1 MIGARR
7 RDNARASRCV
17 GTLVIVV
24 CTWCGLLA
32 GGAAANSLPVLAYP
46 QVASDPTGDVVA
58 VWWADQGNG
67 TAVVRS
73 AWRPAGGAWQDPVD
87 VSGPSRFVDDEPRV
101 AISASGEAVA
111 VWDYY
116 NGSHHVV
123 QATRR
128 PAGAGWQAPVDISPA
143 GHNADEAEVAINAAG
158 LAVAVWRDYSA
169 PGPNPTVQ
177 TAWRPAGGAWQ
188 PSQPLSDPNRDAER
202 PQVALNASGRAVA
215 VWESYVTGGQ
225 YPDFVQAAARPAGGN
240 WSAPV
245 NVSAPSQGCCLFPK
259 VALDGAGTAVAAWE
273 RVLKAGSGFVVEAAA
288 RPAATGTWQVPATL
302 SAAGRN
308 AFEQEVAFS
317 PTGAATVVW
326 SEWNGSTDVI
336 RAATRPVGGPF
347 GAPVNVSAAS
357 QEATRPQ
364 LAIASSVTVAVWEQ
378 QNSANSFSVQA
389 AASPAASGVWQPQ
402 VNLSAPGQ
410 NTTEAHV
417 AVDSAGDTVAV
428 WERTSNPDI
437 IEAASRPATSG
448 LWQAPYDISLPSHPA
463 VPDVLEEFSKTSA
476 AQALTAVDLVPRFV
490 GATTAPNSYVITET
504 PAPGTIV
511 PQRTLVTLRLRAC
524 PRICVLGP
532 PGSNGTGTYAKAPGQ
547 ARAAVAARRP

>member
-1 MIGARR
+1 MIGARG
-7 RDNARASRCV
+7 RDSARVSRCV
-17 GTLVIVV
+17 GALVTVV

-32 GGAAANSLPVLAYP
+32 GGAAANSLPVSAYP

-87 VSGPSRFVDDEPRV
+87 LSGPNRFVDDEPRV

-128 PAGAGWQAPVDISPA
+128 PAGGGWQAPVDISPA
-143 GHNADEAEVAINAAG
+143 GHGAEEAEVAINAAG
-158 LAVAVWRDYSA
+158 LAVAVWRDHSA

-177 TAWRPAGGAWQ
+177 TAWQPAGGAWQ

-202 PQVALNASGRAVA
+202 PQVALNATGEAVA

-225 YPDFVQAAARPAGGN
+225 LPDFVQAAARPAGGN

-245 NVSAPSQGCCLFPK
+245 NVSAPSQQCCLFPK

-273 RVLKAGSGFVVEAAA
+273 RAPTAGSGDVVEAAT
-288 RPAATGTWQVPATL
+288 RPAASGVWQTPSTL
-302 SAAGRN
+302 SAPGRN
-308 AFEQEVAFS
+308 AIGQEVAFS
-317 PTGAATVVW
+317 PTGVATAVW
-326 SEWNGSTDVI
+326 AEWNGSTNVI

-357 QEATRPQ
+357 QDAGMPQ

-389 AASPAASGVWQPQ
+389 AASPTASGVWQPQ
-402 VNLSAPGQ
+402 VNLSASGQ
-410 NTTEAHV
+410 NSTEAQV
-417 AVDSAGDTVAV
+417 AVDSAGDAVAV

-437 IEAASRPATSG
+437 IQAASRPASSG

-463 VPDVLEEFSKTSA
+463 VPDVLEFSKNSA
-476 AQALTAVDLVPRFV
+476 AQALTAVGLVPRFV
-490 GATTAPNSYVITET
+490 GATTAPISYVITET

-532 PGSNGTGTYAKAPGQ
+532 PGSNGTATYAKPPGQ
-547 ARAAVAARRP
+547 ARVAVPARRP